1 MSKGEESLA
10 LLMRA
15 HGITGFEREYRF
27 HPVRRWRFDFAWPDT
42 PMVAAEGFKLAVEV
56 EGLGGGRHQ
65 RTPGFIKDI
74 EKYTAALNEGW
85 IVWRITAAM
94 TTKQSTIDTLKH
106 LLKT

>member
-1 MSKGEESLA
+1 MSKGEENLA

-15 HGITGFEREYRF
+15 HGITGYEREYRF
-27 HPVRRWRFDFAWPDT
+27 HPVRRFRFDFAFPNT
-42 PMVAAEGFKLAVEV
+42 PIRGAKDFRLAIEV

-74 EKYTAALNEGW
+74 EKYTLALNEGW

-94 TTKQSTIDTLKH
+94 ATKQATIDTLKH